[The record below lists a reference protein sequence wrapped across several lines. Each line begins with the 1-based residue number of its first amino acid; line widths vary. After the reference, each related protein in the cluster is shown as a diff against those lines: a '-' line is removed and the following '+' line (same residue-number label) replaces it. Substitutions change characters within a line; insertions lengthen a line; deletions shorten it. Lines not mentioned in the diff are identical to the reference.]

1 MDFEIIDEV
10 NSYLVRIF
18 NEIMQIEEES
28 LKSSEFK
35 DITIKEMHTIEAI
48 GLVDNPT
55 SSQVANKLGIT
66 VGTLSVS
73 IQNLV
78 KKDYV
83 ERVQSA
89 EDRRIV
95 RLKLTKKGKLL
106 YRLHHKFH
114 TDMVEKTLTD
124 LEIDEAQAL
133 IKGLRNLNQ
142 FLDEIKGKLN

>member
-55 SSQVANKLGIT
+55 SSQVANMLGIT

>member
-124 LEIDEAQAL
+124 LEIDEAQTL
-133 IKGLRNLNQ
+133 IKGLHNLNQ

>member
-28 LKSSEFK
+28 LKSSKFK

-133 IKGLRNLNQ
+133 IKGLGNLNQ
-142 FLDEIKGKLN
+142 FLDEIKAKLN

>member
-10 NSYLVRIF
+10 NTYLVRIF

-28 LKSSEFK
+28 LKTSEFK
-35 DITIKEMHTIEAI
+35 DITIKEMHTMEAI

-55 SSQVANKLGIT
+55 SSEVATKLGIT
-66 VGTLSVS
+66 MGTLSVS

-78 KKDYV
+78 KKNYV
-83 ERVQSA
+83 ERVPS
-89 EDRRIV
+89 EKDRRIV

-114 TDMVEKTLTD
+114 MEMVEQTLTD
-124 LEIDEAQAL
+124 LEIDEAQSL

-142 FLDEIKGKLN
+142 FLDEVKDKLN

>member
-55 SSQVANKLGIT
+55 SSQVTNKLGIT

>member
-28 LKSSEFK
+28 LKSSEFR

>member
-133 IKGLRNLNQ
+133 IKALRNLNQ

>member
-28 LKSSEFK
+28 LKSSEFN

-114 TDMVEKTLTD
+114 IDMVEKTLTD
-124 LEIDEAQAL
+124 FEIDEAQAL

>member
-83 ERVQSA
+83 ERVQSE

-95 RLKLTKKGKLL
+95 RLRLTKKGKLL

-142 FLDEIKGKLN
+142 FLDEIKDKLN

>member
-35 DITIKEMHTIEAI
+35 DITIREMHTIEAI

-83 ERVQSA
+83 ERIQSA

>member
-124 LEIDEAQAL
+124 LEIDEAQTL

>member
-133 IKGLRNLNQ
+133 IKALRNLNQ
-142 FLDEIKGKLN
+142 FLDEIKGKLY

>member
-35 DITIKEMHTIEAI
+35 DITIKEMHTIAAI

-55 SSQVANKLGIT
+55 SSQVANKFGIT

-73 IQNLV
+73 LQNLV

-83 ERVQSA
+83 ERIQSA

-106 YRLHHKFH
+106 FRLHHK
-114 TDMVEKTLTD
+114 
-124 LEIDEAQAL
+124 
-133 IKGLRNLNQ
+133 LN
-142 FLDEIKGKLN
+142 NT

>member
-1 MDFEIIDEV
+1 MDFKIIDEV

>member
-66 VGTLSVS
+66 IGTLSVS

>member
-83 ERVQSA
+83 ERVQSG

>member
-124 LEIDEAQAL
+124 LEIDEVQAL